1 MQQGVPQ
8 DGAKLWHDSCNI
20 PRFCQILGEFFFPFV
35 LLEMIEI
42 SQGIKI
48 LESIRKFY

>member
-1 MQQGVPQ
+1 MAG
-8 DGAKLWHDSCNI
+8 CND
-20 PRFCQILGEFFFPFV
+20 PGFCQILGEIFLPFV

-48 LESIRKFY
+48 FESIRKFY